1 MGAVNAAWA
10 IQDKIMKQI
19 WDLEK
24 AIKACKMS
32 NAKEK
37 KRLEDLLSKA
47 KQDTER
53 YSKER
58 EAKEKEIV
66 AMRTT
71 MAANTV
77 KLGKIKDTISTNAD
91 EYKAKRHELKVILD
105 DVTTDLV
112 GAFEKVKKYEKRL
125 GGDGSTAI
133 KEIKKK
139 VGSFLELYS
148 A

>member
-1 MGAVNAAWA
+1 MG
-10 IQDKIMKQI
+10 KQI

-77 KLGKIKDTISTNAD
+77 ELGKIKDTISTNAA
-91 EYKAKRHELKVILD
+91 EYKKQRHSMKAELD
-105 DVTTDLV
+105 DITTDLID
-112 GAFEKVKKYEKRL
+112 AFDKVK
-125 GGDGSTAI
+125 
-133 KEIKKK
+133 
-139 VGSFLELYS
+139 
-148 A
+148 